1 MIKERTF
8 EKEGSILSLKERVY
22 SVLVISAKENFNAS
36 LQSLLPESKYAPV
49 QMVSSVSLA
58 KRVLLERSF
67 DFVFINTP
75 LPDDFGTRFAI
86 EISGNK
92 GTVILLLVRNEVYE
106 EVCDKVTEYGILT
119 LPKPASKQMVA
130 HTLNFMAGIRER
142 LRKLENKSL
151 SMEEKMK
158 EIRLVNRAKWV
169 LIDELKMSEADAH
182 RYIEKQAMDR
192 CVSRRE
198 IAEEI
203 ISTYL

>member
-1 MIKERTF
+1 M
-8 EKEGSILSLKERVY
+8 SLKERVY

-92 GTVILLLVRNEVYE
+92 GTVILLLVRNEVYG

-119 LPKPASKQMVA
+119 LPKPASTQMVA

>member
-1 MIKERTF
+1 M
-8 EKEGSILSLKERVY
+8 SLKERVY

-158 EIRLVNRAKWV
+158 EIRLINRAKWV

-182 RYIEKQAMDR
+182 HYIEKQAMDR

>member
-1 MIKERTF
+1 M
-8 EKEGSILSLKERVY
+8 SLKERVY

-36 LQSLLPESKYAPV
+36 LQSLLPESKYAPG

-58 KRVLLERSF
+58 RRVLLERSF

-142 LRKLENKSL
+142 LRKLEKKSL

>member
-1 MIKERTF
+1 M
-8 EKEGSILSLKERVY
+8 SLKERVY

-92 GTVILLLVRNEVYE
+92 GTVILLLVRNDVYE

-158 EIRLVNRAKWV
+158 EIRLINRAKWV

-182 RYIEKQAMDR
+182 HYIEKQAMDR

>member
-1 MIKERTF
+1 M
-8 EKEGSILSLKERVY
+8 SLKERVY

-142 LRKLENKSL
+142 LRKLENQSL

>member
-1 MIKERTF
+1 M
-8 EKEGSILSLKERVY
+8 SLKERVY

-130 HTLNFMAGIRER
+130 HTLNFMTGIRER

>member
-1 MIKERTF
+1 M
-8 EKEGSILSLKERVY
+8 SLKERVY
-22 SVLVISAKENFNAS
+22 SVLVISAKEKFNAS

-142 LRKLENKSL
+142 LRKLEKKSL

-169 LIDELKMSEADAH
+169 LIDELKMSETDAH
-182 RYIEKQAMDR
+182 RYIEKQAMDH

>member
-1 MIKERTF
+1 M
-8 EKEGSILSLKERVY
+8 SLKERVY

-49 QMVSSVSLA
+49 QMVSGVSLA

>member
-1 MIKERTF
+1 M
-8 EKEGSILSLKERVY
+8 SLKERVY

-142 LRKLENKSL
+142 LRKLEKKSL

-158 EIRLVNRAKWV
+158 EIRLINRAKWV

>member
-1 MIKERTF
+1 M
-8 EKEGSILSLKERVY
+8 SLKERVY

-142 LRKLENKSL
+142 LRKLEKKSL

-182 RYIEKQAMDR
+182 HYIEKQAMDR

>member
-1 MIKERTF
+1 M
-8 EKEGSILSLKERVY
+8 SLKERVY

-182 RYIEKQAMDR
+182 RYIEKQAMDH

>member
-1 MIKERTF
+1 M
-8 EKEGSILSLKERVY
+8 SLKERVY
-22 SVLVISAKENFNAS
+22 SVLVISAKEKFNAS

-142 LRKLENKSL
+142 LRKLEKKSL

-198 IAEEI
+198 TAEEI

>member
-1 MIKERTF
+1 M
-8 EKEGSILSLKERVY
+8 SLKERVY
-22 SVLVISAKENFNAS
+22 SVLVISAKDNFNAS

-203 ISTYL
+203 ISAYL

>member
-1 MIKERTF
+1 M
-8 EKEGSILSLKERVY
+8 SLKERVY

-130 HTLNFMAGIRER
+130 HTLNFMASIRER

-182 RYIEKQAMDR
+182 HYIEKQAMDR

>member
-1 MIKERTF
+1 M
-8 EKEGSILSLKERVY
+8 SLKERVY
-22 SVLVISAKENFNAS
+22 SVLVISEKENFNAS

-49 QMVSSVSLA
+49 QIVSSVSLA

-142 LRKLENKSL
+142 LRKLEKKSL

>member
-1 MIKERTF
+1 M
-8 EKEGSILSLKERVY
+8 SLKEHVY
-22 SVLVISAKENFNAS
+22 SVLVISAKEKFNAS

>member
-1 MIKERTF
+1 M
-8 EKEGSILSLKERVY
+8 SLKERVY
-22 SVLVISAKENFNAS
+22 SVVVISAKENFNAS

-182 RYIEKQAMDR
+182 RYIEKQAMDH

>member
-1 MIKERTF
+1 
-8 EKEGSILSLKERVY
+8 LSLKERVY
-22 SVLVISAKENFNAS
+22 SVLVISSKENFNAS

>member
-1 MIKERTF
+1 M
-8 EKEGSILSLKERVY
+8 SLKERVY
-22 SVLVISAKENFNAS
+22 SVLVISSKENFNAS

-58 KRVLLERSF
+58 KLVLLERSF

-151 SMEEKMK
+151 SMEEKMN

-169 LIDELKMSEADAH
+169 LIDELKMSEAAAH
-182 RYIEKQAMDR
+182 RYIEQQAMDR

>member
-1 MIKERTF
+1 M
-8 EKEGSILSLKERVY
+8 SLKERVY

-92 GTVILLLVRNEVYE
+92 GTVILLIVRNEVYE

>member
-1 MIKERTF
+1 M
-8 EKEGSILSLKERVY
+8 SLKERVY

-192 CVSRRE
+192 CISRRE

>member
-1 MIKERTF
+1 M
-8 EKEGSILSLKERVY
+8 SLKERVY

-142 LRKLENKSL
+142 LRKLEHKSL
-151 SMEEKMK
+151 SMEEKMN

>member
-1 MIKERTF
+1 M
-8 EKEGSILSLKERVY
+8 SLRERVY

>member
-1 MIKERTF
+1 M
-8 EKEGSILSLKERVY
+8 SLKERVY

-142 LRKLENKSL
+142 LRKLEKKSL

-203 ISTYL
+203 IYTYL

>member
-1 MIKERTF
+1 M
-8 EKEGSILSLKERVY
+8 SLKERVY

-58 KRVLLERSF
+58 KRFLLERSF

-158 EIRLVNRAKWV
+158 EIRLLNRAKWV

>member
-1 MIKERTF
+1 M
-8 EKEGSILSLKERVY
+8 SLKERVY

-75 LPDDFGTRFAI
+75 LPDDFGTRFAV

>member
-1 MIKERTF
+1 M
-8 EKEGSILSLKERVY
+8 SLKERVY
-22 SVLVISAKENFNAS
+22 SVLVISAKENFNVS
-36 LQSLLPESKYAPV
+36 LQSLLPESKYSPV
-49 QMVSSVSLA
+49 QIVSSFSSA
-58 KRVLLERSF
+58 KRMLLERSF
-67 DFVFINTP
+67 DFILINTP
-75 LPDDFGTRFAI
+75 LPDDFGTRVAI
-86 EISGNK
+86 EISANK

-119 LPKPASKQMVA
+119 LPKPASKQMVI

-142 LRKLENKSL
+142 LRKLEKKSL
-151 SMEEKMK
+151 SMEEKME

-169 LIDELKMSEADAH
+169 LIGELKMTEADAH

>member
-1 MIKERTF
+1 M
-8 EKEGSILSLKERVY
+8 SLKERVY

-49 QMVSSVSLA
+49 QIVSSVSLA

-142 LRKLENKSL
+142 LRKLEKKSL

>member
-1 MIKERTF
+1 M
-8 EKEGSILSLKERVY
+8 SLKERVY

-49 QMVSSVSLA
+49 QMVPSVSLA

>member
-1 MIKERTF
+1 M
-8 EKEGSILSLKERVY
+8 SLKERVY
-22 SVLVISAKENFNAS
+22 SVLVISAKEKFNAS

-92 GTVILLLVRNEVYE
+92 GTIILLLVRNEVYE

-142 LRKLENKSL
+142 LRKLEKKSL

-182 RYIEKQAMDR
+182 RYIEKQAMDH

>member
-1 MIKERTF
+1 M
-8 EKEGSILSLKERVY
+8 SLKERVY

-169 LIDELKMSEADAH
+169 LIDELKMPEADAH

>member
-1 MIKERTF
+1 M
-8 EKEGSILSLKERVY
+8 SLKERIY
-22 SVLVISAKENFNAS
+22 SILVISSMENFNTS
-36 LQSLLPESKYAPV
+36 LQSLLPESKYSPV
-49 QMVSSVSLA
+49 QMVSSVSSA
-58 KRVLLERSF
+58 KRMLLERHY
-67 DFVFINTP
+67 DFILINTP
-75 LPDDFGTRFAI
+75 LPDDFGTRFAV

-92 GTVILLLVRNEVYE
+92 GTVVLLLVRNEVYE

-142 LRKLENKSL
+142 LRKLEKKSL
-151 SMEEKMK
+151 SMEEKME

-169 LIDELKMSEADAH
+169 LIGELKMTEADAH

>member
-1 MIKERTF
+1 M
-8 EKEGSILSLKERVY
+8 SLKERVY
-22 SVLVISAKENFNAS
+22 SVLVISAKEKFNAS

-192 CVSRRE
+192 CISRRE

>member
-1 MIKERTF
+1 M
-8 EKEGSILSLKERVY
+8 SLKERVY

-36 LQSLLPESKYAPV
+36 RQSLRPESKYAPV

>member
-1 MIKERTF
+1 M
-8 EKEGSILSLKERVY
+8 SLKERVY

-106 EVCDKVTEYGILT
+106 QVCDKVTEYGILT

-142 LRKLENKSL
+142 LRKLEKKSL

>member
-1 MIKERTF
+1 M
-8 EKEGSILSLKERVY
+8 SLKERVY

-106 EVCDKVTEYGILT
+106 EVCDRVTEYGILT

>member
-1 MIKERTF
+1 M
-8 EKEGSILSLKERVY
+8 
-22 SVLVISAKENFNAS
+22 VISAKEKFNAS

-142 LRKLENKSL
+142 LRKLEKKSL

>member
-1 MIKERTF
+1 M
-8 EKEGSILSLKERVY
+8 SLKERVY

-106 EVCDKVTEYGILT
+106 EVCDIVTEYGILT

-142 LRKLENKSL
+142 LRKLEKKSL

-158 EIRLVNRAKWV
+158 EIRLINRAKWV

>member
-1 MIKERTF
+1 M
-8 EKEGSILSLKERVY
+8 SLKERVY
-22 SVLVISAKENFNAS
+22 SVLVISAKDNFNAS

-106 EVCDKVTEYGILT
+106 EVCDKVTEYGVLT

-203 ISTYL
+203 ISAYL

>member
-1 MIKERTF
+1 M
-8 EKEGSILSLKERVY
+8 SLKERVY

-86 EISGNK
+86 EISANK